1 MINTFEALGNSVN
14 LYIKTSSIIKGEFD
28 RVCKFIDKAK
38 PYIKGIITSNIGL
51 INVYKNSFNIIGDYK
66 LNIMNSQSLEFY
78 QREITIPT
86 LSMEINR
93 TEIKDILR
101 RNKGNNA
108 YVIYG
113 KPELMISEYCPIG
126 STFGGRKTNIE
137 CNSICTRDKF
147 TLIDRVNEKNRVMTD
162 LFCRSYILNPV
173 PLNLFDEISILK
185 EIGIKTFRFD
195 FRDESYEDVKKII
208 NMYRNNEVYDKSN
221 YTKGQFRR
229 GIE

>member
-28 RVCKFIDKAK
+28 RLCKFIDKAK

>member
-1 MINTFEALGNSVN
+1 MF
-14 LYIKTSSIIKGEFD
+14 
-28 RVCKFIDKAK
+28 
-38 PYIKGIITSNIGL
+38 
-51 INVYKNSFNIIGDYK
+51 IIGDYK

-78 QREITIPT
+78 QREIAIPT
-86 LSMEINR
+86 LSMELNR
-93 TEIKDILR
+93 LEIKEITR
-101 RNKGNNA
+101 KNKGNNA

-126 STFGGRKTNIE
+126 STFGGRKTNVE
-137 CNSICTRDKF
+137 CNAICTRDKF

-173 PLNLFDEISILK
+173 PLNLFDEISTLR

-195 FRDESYEDVKKII
+195 FRDESYEEVKKVIS
-208 NMYRNNEVYDKSN
+208 MYKNNESYDKSN